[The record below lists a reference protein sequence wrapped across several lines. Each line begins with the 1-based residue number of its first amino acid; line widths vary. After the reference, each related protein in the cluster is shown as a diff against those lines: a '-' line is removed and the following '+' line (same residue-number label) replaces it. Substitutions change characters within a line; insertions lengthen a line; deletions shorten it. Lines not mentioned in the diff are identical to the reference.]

1 MANNEVCFGF
11 TPVEKVTTAGKD
23 WITVFSSN
31 CPGHEQAAA
40 AANLP
45 LREQVVGTPRGKVAP
60 GRQGVQVTD
69 GLAGGVPG
77 FVYLYPGD
85 KDPQTL
91 SMEDLDEP
99 LRSLVQALSVLFLR
113 ETGHNAN
120 NVLIQLYNAMTGIGE
135 HPDDTRGLNKVG
147 GDGSILSYNGVHTRL
162 FRIRDDDGKKIGVVL
177 EPGTAVLFKDGQ
189 RRHELAKPY
198 TCTKEELAV
207 CQRGKRAEQGCVVPD
222 HLFRCDCAECAAGH
236 PCRCSLRRLNI
247 TLRHL
252 VEVEKPASTPRKR
265 NRSNSDPSPSS
276 KKAK

>member
-1 MANNEVCFGF
+1 MADNNFACEF
-11 TPVEKVTTAGKD
+11 TPVETKITEGED
-23 WITVFSSN
+23 WIKMFSSN

-45 LREQVVGTPRGKVAP
+45 LREQIVGTPKGKMAP
-60 GRQGVQVTD
+60 GRQGGQVTE
-69 GLAGGVPG
+69 GLDGGVPG

-85 KDPQTL
+85 KNPQIL
-91 SMEDLDEP
+91 SMEGLEEP
-99 LRSLVQALSVLFLR
+99 LRALVQALSVLFRL
-113 ETGHNAN
+113 ETGYSAN

-162 FRIRDDDGKKIGVVL
+162 FRIRNNDGKKIGVVL

-189 RRHELAKPY
+189 RRHELVKPY
-198 TCTKEELAV
+198 TCTKPELAA
-207 CQRGKRAEQGCVVPD
+207 CQRAEQACVVPGR
-222 HLFRCDCAECAAGH
+222 LFRCDCAECAGGH
-236 PCRCSLRRLNI
+236 PCRCPLRRLNV

-252 VEVEKPASTPRKR
+252 VEVEKPAPTPRKR
-265 NRSNSDPSPSS
+265 CRSNSTPSTPI